1 MSDLDLDE
9 LVHTPEGRLV
19 LEVLQ
24 ARRLPIC
31 IIIQDKG
38 EMTFWYPPKVQ
49 ENMDSDQ
56 ELLLE
61 MIRIFEEHVAQ
72 LRARCPVQ

>member
-24 ARRLPIC
+24 SRRLPLMIVMQDRGE
-31 IIIQDKG
+31 II
-38 EMTFWYPPKVQ
+38 FWYPPTVR
-49 ENMDSDQ
+49 ENLEHDS
-56 ELLLE
+56 ERMLE
-61 MIRIFEEHVAQ
+61 WVRILEEHTRLLQDTVPKQ
-72 LRARCPVQ
+72 